1 MKVTAWG
8 RYPVIESRVFTPAT
22 ESAVT
27 QLLGDADKSVQG
39 IARGLGRSYSDSSLA
54 TPVDMPSMLLK
65 SFFDPGLQYA
75 LFQPRASQKIDQHPS
90 LRAVLLPAGRHIDQW
105 NRMYGKNNF
114 TQYQFVLPK
123 SAGLEGMKTVLER
136 ISASKRGSFLAVLKA
151 FGKGSD
157 NYLSFPMEGYTLAL
171 DFKLDQGLFAL
182 LDELDKIVLD
192 YGAKEVFNS
201 LQSQRLE
208 M

>member
-1 MKVTAWG
+1 
-8 RYPVIESRVFTPAT
+8 
-22 ESAVT
+22 
-27 QLLGDADKSVQG
+27 
-39 IARGLGRSYSDSSLA
+39 
-54 TPVDMPSMLLK
+54 
-65 SFFDPGLQYA
+65 
-75 LFQPRASQKIDQHPS
+75 
-90 LRAVLLPAGRHIDQW
+90 
-105 NRMYGKNNF
+105 
-114 TQYQFVLPK
+114 
-123 SAGLEGMKTVLER
+123 MKTVLER
-136 ISASKRGSFLAVLKA
+136 ISASKRGSFLAALKA
-151 FGKGSD
+151 FGKGND